1 MKKIIARLI
10 VSGVVGALVIVFCIE
25 VLFAPPTYVDCF
37 NLINTAYSSQGQITK
52 FSSNTEDS
60 QIQIAFVNELIF
72 LNGEIENLE
81 KNYKKL
87 NIVSNVDSNADS
99 LNAKIREMSNKLSL
113 VNENIE
119 NYIEVT
125 DVEGFP
131 EETKATMAQQLS
143 SNMKEVLTL
152 LQQVNE
158 NLNDFLFV
166 ELYRSSATSVYTC
179 NSVANILTK
188 LYLSL
193 NVEDVD
199 YADDLALVV
208 ERYNIFCYNDES
220 TLNTISQTEEF
231 VDFCDLVEQFDLNN
245 VICSDDTYRG
255 TLSEADQISFDFMVS
270 YIFEAV
276 II

>member
-10 VSGVVGALVIVFCIE
+10 VSGIVGALVIVFCIE

-52 FSSNTEDS
+52 FTSNTEDS

-81 KNYKKL
+81 SNYTKL
-87 NIVSNVDSNADS
+87 NIVSNVDSSADL
-99 LNAKIREMSNKLSL
+99 LNQKIKEMCNKLNT

-119 NYIEVT
+119 NYVEFT

-131 EETKATMAQQLS
+131 EETKATMALQLS
-143 SNMKEVLTL
+143 NDMKDVLTL

-158 NLNDFLFV
+158 NLNEFLFA
-166 ELYRSSATSVYTC
+166 ELYRNNATAVYTC
-179 NSVANILTK
+179 NSVSNILTK

-193 NVEDVD
+193 SVEDAS
-199 YADDLALVV
+199 YADDVANVV
-208 ERYNIFCYNDES
+208 ERYNIFCCDTS

-231 VDFCDLVEQFDLNN
+231 VDFCELVEQFDLTDI
-245 VICSDDTYRG
+245 ICSDDTYRD
-255 TLSEADQISFDFMVS
+255 TLSSADQISFDFMTS